1 MSTLQ
6 GGCNPNVSF
15 TLTGPVGTNPTGQIP
30 QTMGLVGQFSPGSG
44 ADQCNWIHARTY
56 TFVASTPQTIDL
68 TALTDIVGTSFSFA
82 IVRWLCY
89 RIQST
94 NATYLLTVGGAGT
107 NEWNGWLTSGS
118 KALWYPS
125 SLVNHGFTILQAPS
139 ATGMP
144 VSGSSKLF
152 KMDPG
157 SNAVGLVDLML
168 VGS

>member
-1 MSTLQ
+1 MSTIQ

-15 TLTGPVGTNPTGQIP
+15 TLTGPIGTNPAGQVP
-30 QTMGLVGQFSPGSG
+30 QTMGLVGQFQPGAG
-44 ADQCNWIHARTY
+44 ADQVNWIHSHTY
-56 TFVASTPQTIDL
+56 TFAASTPIPIDL
-68 TALTDIVGTSFSFA
+68 TALVDILGTSFSFA
-82 IVRWLCY
+82 AVRWLLY

-94 NATYLLTVGGAGT
+94 NPAHILTVGGAGA

-125 SLVNHGFTILQAPS
+125 SAVNHGYQIIQAPS

-157 SNAVGLVDLML
+157 ANAVGAVDLMI